1 MTTATTDTA
10 TDEPTSAPGGV
21 ERVRRVLRERAL
33 MILAVT
39 AAFAGVAAYFDSKT
53 RTVYDV
59 TATIAVESGSAEAP
73 LLYNARYKPKTDPEA
88 EGERLNNVILP
99 RALGRAARTL
109 AREHPGVT
117 LQGQPIALPGDDP
130 GLVRV
135 GLRHPRPAEA
145 AVAAQAIADAVVL
158 EVRDE
163 ERRGID
169 EVIASQRARVRELKK
184 RSDSDVLA
192 GFERT
197 SAEEQG
203 AILQVFRKTALGA
216 RVVSPAQA
224 SGPAAFTRWERVPA
238 MVLLGLCLA
247 LVAAFLLD
255 AFDRSPRDPRRFASA
270 AGLPLVAQVPR
281 LGRRGR
287 GAPAAFQRLRAAV
300 DPGADEGSRVV
311 VVSSARSGEG
321 KSTVAVGLAEAAAL
335 AGLRACVVEADLRRP
350 ALAGRLGTYSSGLAE
365 ALRGEVE
372 PGAVLRDCS
381 AGQAAVVTLVP
392 AGVSRGAGDGSLRS
406 PRWAALLDLL
416 RSSFDLIVIEAPPV
430 PLAAD
435 ALVLTSAADG
445 VVLVARVGRTP
456 AHELRAARDAL
467 VRLGVERPL
476 LAVWGGRREA
486 AAGRESRAARRRRRR
501 WAAAV
506 PSLREGG

>member
-10 TDEPTSAPGGV
+10 TDEPTSSPGGI

-39 AAFAGVAAYFDSKT
+39 AAFAGVALYFDSKT

-117 LQGQPIALPGDDP
+117 LQGQPIALPGEP

-145 AVAAQAIADAVVL
+145 AVAAQAIADAVVQ
-158 EVRDE
+158 EVRNE

-184 RSDSDVLA
+184 RPDSDVLA
-192 GFERT
+192 GFERA

-203 AILQVFRKTALGA
+203 AILEVFRKTAVGA
-216 RVVSPAQA
+216 RVVAPAKA
-224 SGPAAFTRWERVPA
+224 SGPATFKRWERVPP
-238 MVLLGLCLA
+238 MILFGLCLA

-255 AFDRSPRDPRRFASA
+255 AFDRSPRDPRRFAAA
-270 AGLPLVAQVPR
+270 AGLPLVAEVPR
-281 LGRRGR
+281 LGRRAS
-287 GAPAAFQRLRAAV
+287 GAAAFQRLRAAV
-300 DPGADEGSRVV
+300 DPGGDESSRVV
-311 VVSSARSGEG
+311 VVSSARPGEG

-350 ALAGRLGTYSSGLAE
+350 VLARRLGTYSTGLAE

-381 AGQAAVVTLVP
+381 AGPAMVVTLVP
-392 AGVSRGAGDGSLRS
+392 AGVAGGGEEGLLRS
-406 PRWAALLDLL
+406 PRWASLMDLL
-416 RSSFDLIVIEAPPV
+416 KSSFDLIVIEAPPV

-435 ALVLTSAADG
+435 ALVLTSAADD
-445 VVLVARVGRTP
+445 VVLVARAGRTP
-456 AHELRAARDAL
+456 AHEVRAASEAL
-467 VRLGVERPL
+467 ARRGVEKPL
-476 LAVWGGRREA
+476 LVVWGGKREA
-486 AAGRESRAARRRRRR
+486 AAGRESRAARRARRR

-506 PSLREGG
+506 PSVREGG